1 MIGATQLEGPNGLQ
15 AKILQGSLIQIQSQ
29 IVKSSYLLIV
39 WVYNSTRH
47 TKQWSVHVDLLS
59 KMLTNM
65 EIDNAEVYRPT
76 NREKMV

>member
-1 MIGATQLEGPNGLQ
+1 MQLLVNRLGLQ
-15 AKILQGSLIQIQSQ
+15 LHTAIQNNG
-29 IVKSSYLLIV
+29 V
-39 WVYNSTRH
+39 ST
-47 TKQWSVHVDLLS
+47 WNLLS

>member
-15 AKILQGSLIQIQSQ
+15 AKILRSLIQIQSQ
-29 IVKSSYLLIV
+29 IVESSYLLIV

>member
-15 AKILQGSLIQIQSQ
+15 AKILRSLIQIQSQ

-39 WVYNSTRH
+39 WVYNSTSH

-59 KMLTNM
+59 NMLTNM

-76 NREKMV
+76 K